1 MPRATRTERDEF
13 ILVLIGSL
21 VGALFFGWAAVN
33 TYLEAS
39 GDWNQRIVIE
49 GGRAAGASGT
59 VTGFV
64 YLYALLTIGC
74 LISLFFCI
82 VALTSESIRPRPR
95 RSRAGRGR
103 RRRR

>member
-1 MPRATRTERDEF
+1 VPRATRTERDEF

-21 VGALFFGWAAVN
+21 AGALFFAWAAVN

-39 GDWNQRIVIE
+39 GDWNERILIE
-49 GGRAAGASGT
+49 SGRGAGASGT

-64 YLYALLTIGC
+64 YLYGLMTIGC

-82 VALTSESIRPRPR
+82 VALTSEFIRPRAR
-95 RSRAGRGR
+95 RRDARSGR